1 MIPENDVAMRAVLSS
16 LLHEACA
23 REDCPEDIREA
34 LADWF
39 TTGEMAFQK
48 PVRNH
53 SDPVRYEWYRFGCAV
68 TWVISDIKG
77 METGYR
83 YREAAHHGLQNL
95 RSRLNELGKPDSKFL
110 VWHATRCPP

>member
-1 MIPENDVAMRAVLSS
+1 MMAPENDVAMHAVLSS

-34 LADWF
+34 LAEWF
-39 TTGEMAFQK
+39 TTGEMTFCK
-48 PVRNH
+48 PVKNR
-53 SDPVRYEWYRFGCAV
+53 SDPIHFEWYRFGAAV
-68 TWVISDIKG
+68 TWVLSDIRG

-83 YREAAHHGLQNL
+83 YRVAAQQGLQNL

-110 VWHATRCPP
+110 DP